1 MYVVGPTGVP
11 QYYSPQ
17 PPWGI
22 YLAAPM
28 HPQQQQQDGGQLQQ
42 LLRNRPMS
50 PQSGPEPTAQIQSQG
65 YHCLL
70 LSFWNGCLHSR
81 FLIKKDQ

>member
-1 MYVVGPTGVP
+1 
-11 QYYSPQ
+11 
-17 PPWGI
+17 
-22 YLAAPM
+22 M

-65 YHCLL
+65 RQ
-70 LSFWNGCLHSR
+70 R
-81 FLIKKDQ
+81 FYVLFMITV